1 MLTLSLLHRTVY
13 RYSKPVQLLPHRLQ
27 LRPREGQ
34 ELKLLR
40 HEIACVPHAA
50 ISWSKDVF
58 GNEIAVASFA
68 VTTDRLTIEST
79 ATVELYASSW
89 PVFDI
94 DVSAIA
100 YPFNYAEGDW
110 IDLGALTVPQYED
123 EKGKLP
129 QWARSFIASSSTDTL
144 SLLKD
149 LNLGVNR
156 QIAYQSREDAGTQ
169 SPVHTLLRGWGSCRD
184 LSILLVESAR
194 VLGFGARIVSGY
206 LLPLEPRTVGTGA
219 THAWAEIFVPGPGW
233 IAFDPTNGTMGGAG
247 LIPTTVARGIFQAV
261 PASGSFVGPSD
272 AFKSMEVEVI
282 VREAFDSWSGER

>member
-1 MLTLSLLHRTVY
+1 MLTVSLLHRAVY
-13 RYSKPVQLLPHRLQ
+13 RYLDPVRLLPHRLQ
-27 LRPREGQ
+27 LRPSEGH

-40 HEIACVPHAA
+40 HEIVCVPHAD

-68 VTTDRLTIEST
+68 MDTDCLTIEST
-79 ATVELYASSW
+79 ATVDLYASSW

-94 DVSAIA
+94 DFSAIA
-100 YPFNYAEGDW
+100 YPFHYAEGDW
-110 IDLGALTVPQYED
+110 IDLGALTLPQYED
-123 EKGKLP
+123 ANGKLS
-129 QWARSFIASSSTDTL
+129 QWARSFIASSPTDTL
-144 SLLKD
+144 SPLKD

-156 QIAYQSREDAGTQ
+156 PIGYQSREDAGTQ
-169 SPVHTLLRGWGSCRD
+169 SPAHTLSRGWGSCRD
-184 LSILLVESAR
+184 LSVLLVESAR

-233 IAFDPTNGTMGGAG
+233 IPFDPTNGTMGGAG
-247 LIPTTVARGIFQAV
+247 LVPTTVARGICQAV
-261 PASGSFVGPSD
+261 PASGCFLGPTD

-282 VREAFDSWSGER
+282 VRAASIS